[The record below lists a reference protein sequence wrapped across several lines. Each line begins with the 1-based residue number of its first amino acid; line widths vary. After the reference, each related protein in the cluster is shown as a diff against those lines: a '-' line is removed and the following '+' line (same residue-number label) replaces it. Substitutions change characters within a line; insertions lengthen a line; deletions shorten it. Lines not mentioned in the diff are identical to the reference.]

1 MRINVGSRFDHEFA
15 DNQEN
20 TKFCDINHPDYD
32 HDLCLDFQGHQTLR
46 INKFIIHKNY
56 KFGLQR
62 TSDKIW
68 LISQSETKS
77 VGLYHVVQIS
87 LAIDLKAN

>member
-15 DNQEN
+15 DNLEN
-20 TKFCDINHPDYD
+20 TKYCDTNNPDYN

-56 KFGLQR
+56 KFGLEKN
-62 TSDKIW
+62 SG
-68 LISQSETKS
+68 SAGP
-77 VGLYHVVQIS
+77 GLPGKNPAHQPIRDQMS
-87 LAIDLKAN
+87 I

>member
-1 MRINVGSRFDHEFA
+1 MGTFDIFRKRAEKMRINVGSRFDHEFA

-20 TKFCDINHPDYD
+20 TKFCDIDHPDYN

-56 KFGLQR
+56 KAGFQ
-62 TSDKIW
+62 
-68 LISQSETKS
+68 
-77 VGLYHVVQIS
+77 
-87 LAIDLKAN
+87 

>member
-20 TKFCDINHPDYD
+20 TKFCDTNHPDYD

-56 KFGLQR
+56 KFGLQKD
-62 TSDKIW
+62 SGKIW
-68 LISQSETKS
+68 LRD
-77 VGLYHVVQIS
+77 QIPF
-87 LAIDLKAN
+87 

>member
-20 TKFCDINHPDYD
+20 TKFCDIDHPDYD

-62 TSDKIW
+62 NSA
-68 LISQSETKS
+68 L
-77 VGLYHVVQIS
+77 V
-87 LAIDLKAN
+87 

>member
-20 TKFCDINHPDYD
+20 TKFCDTNHPGYD

-56 KFGLQR
+56 KFGLR
-62 TSDKIW
+62 KDSGKIW
-68 LISQSETKS
+68 LRASKTKYQFDSFSMQS
-77 VGLYHVVQIS
+77 I
-87 LAIDLKAN
+87 

>member
-15 DNQEN
+15 DKQEN
-20 TKFCDINHPDYD
+20 TKFCDTNHPDYN

-56 KFGLQR
+56 KVGLQKD
-62 TSDKIW
+62 SG
-68 LISQSETKS
+68 SEAK
-77 VGLYHVVQIS
+77 YHFDRFSMQFI
-87 LAIDLKAN
+87 